1 MNFKEDCTY
10 HVYNRSNEILFYNR
24 DNYLFF
30 LRKIRDHLLPYAD
43 VLSYCLM
50 PNHFHLILTVNAEG
64 VKYSEKKKREDMQLL
79 SQSLG
84 TVLSSYTQA
93 LNRQI
98 GRRGNLFAH
107 KTKAKILNDAKD
119 DYALNCFMYVHQ
131 NPNLAKL
138 VERLEDWEFS
148 SFPDYIGRRNGTLI
162 NKKLGLDIFQI
173 AQSQIY
179 ELTYFMIQDKMDEDF
194 I

>member
-1 MNFKEDCTY
+1 MNFKEDCAY
-10 HVYNRSNEILFYNR
+10 HIYNRSNEILFYNR

-30 LRKIRDHLLPYAD
+30 LRKIRDHILPYAD

-50 PNHFHLILTVNAEG
+50 PNHFHIILTVNAEG
-64 VKYSEKKKREDMQLL
+64 VRFSEKKKREDMQLL

-84 TVLSSYTQA
+84 TILSSYTQA

-131 NPNLAKL
+131 NPMLAKL
-138 VERLEDWEFS
+138 VEKLEDWEFS

-173 AQSQIY
+173 AQNQIY

>member
-131 NPNLAKL
+131 NPKLAKL

-148 SFPDYIGRRNGTLI
+148 SFLDYIGRRNGTLI

-173 AQSQIY
+173 AQTQIY

>member
-10 HVYNRSNEILFYNR
+10 HVYNRSNEMLFYNR
-24 DNYLFF
+24 ENYLFF
-30 LRKIRDHLLPYAD
+30 LRKIRNHILPYAD

-50 PNHFHLILTVNAEG
+50 PNHFHFILTVNSEG
-64 VKYSEKKKREDMQLL
+64 VRYSEKKKREDMQLL

-107 KTKAKILNDAKD
+107 KTKAKILNDAKG

-131 NPNLAKL
+131 NPKLAKL
-138 VERLEDWEFS
+138 VDRLEDWEFS
-148 SFPDYIGRRNGTLI
+148 SFLDYIGRRNGTLI
-162 NKKLGLDIFQI
+162 NKELGLDIFQI
-173 AQSQIY
+173 AQTQIY